1 MVTTRRKLLLL
12 LRKRP
17 GVTVTELAAE
27 LELTGMGVRRHLDA
41 LQSEGLVETTTCDRK
56 GLGRPAAGWR
66 LSATGLEL
74 FPRRY
79 DRVALEVLEDVADH
93 AGQDAVDAV
102 FTRRTD
108 KLVAEYEAELAGA
121 DELPE
126 RVAGLA
132 RIRDDAGYLAES
144 STDGDGD
151 LLLTENNCAV
161 HRVAERY
168 PVVCAQELALLRR
181 VLGPDVEVTRE
192 AHTMAGDAV
201 CRYRI
206 RPRADD

>member
-12 LRKRP
+12 LRKHP
-17 GVTVTELAAE
+17 GVTVTELAAD
-27 LELTGMGVRRHLDA
+27 LDLTGMGVRRHLDA
-41 LQSEGLVETTTCDRK
+41 LQSEGLVETTVCDRK
-56 GLGRPAAGWR
+56 GMGRPAAGWR

-79 DRVALEVLEDVADH
+79 DRVALEVLEDVAEH
-93 AGQDAVDAV
+93 AGHDAVDAV

-108 KLVAEYEAELAGA
+108 KLVAEYEAELADA
-121 DELPE
+121 DGLPE
-126 RVAGLA
+126 RVAGVA
-132 RIRDDAGYLAES
+132 RIRDDAGYLAEWS
-144 STDGDGD
+144 ADSDGD

-206 RPRADD
+206 RPRTDD

>member
-1 MVTTRRKLLLL
+1 MVSTRRKILLL

-27 LELTGMGVRRHLDA
+27 LQLTGMGVRRHLDA
-41 LQSEGLVETTTCDRK
+41 LQSEGLVEVTACDRK
-56 GLGRPAAGWR
+56 GVGRPAAGWR
-66 LSATGLEL
+66 LSAAGLEL

-93 AGQDAVDAV
+93 AGHDAVDAV
-102 FTRRTD
+102 FARRTD
-108 KLVAEYEAELAGA
+108 KLVAEYEDELG
-121 DELPE
+121 DTEGLPE

-132 RIRDDAGYLAES
+132 RIRDDAGYLAEW

-206 RPRADD
+206 RPRTNG